1 VDFEM
6 SFGRV
11 GADRLDAAL
20 SYTPAMSIVRMGREK
35 RGPLVDARRAGHG
48 VALSPIAVFMLIG
61 TVIEDLT
68 RGGPCWKMY
77 AIEVLKDFAAA
88 IADLM
93 KYDETPLLAMTRLA
107 EAHNLGQR
115 LTELR
120 QAYRLRQIDVAAKAG
135 LSRSTAV
142 LIEKGDPGRTLGQLL
157 RYLHAIEPN
166 VTLQAL
172 VEGNVAAVSSMNARN
187 RTQRVRPLSDK
198 QLKAIDF

>member
-1 VDFEM
+1 
-6 SFGRV
+6 
-11 GADRLDAAL
+11 
-20 SYTPAMSIVRMGREK
+20 
-35 RGPLVDARRAGHG
+35 
-48 VALSPIAVFMLIG
+48 
-61 TVIEDLT
+61 
-68 RGGPCWKMY
+68 MY

-93 KYDETPLLAMTRLA
+93 KYDETPLLAPTRLA
-107 EAHNLGQR
+107 EAHHLGQR

-187 RTQRVRPLSDK
+187 RTQRVRPLSDT

>member
-1 VDFEM
+1 
-6 SFGRV
+6 
-11 GADRLDAAL
+11 
-20 SYTPAMSIVRMGREK
+20 
-35 RGPLVDARRAGHG
+35 
-48 VALSPIAVFMLIG
+48 
-61 TVIEDLT
+61 
-68 RGGPCWKMY
+68 
-77 AIEVLKDFAAA
+77 
-88 IADLM
+88 M
-93 KYDETPLLAMTRLA
+93 KYDEAPLLAPTRLD
-107 EAHNLGQR
+107 EARHLGQR

-172 VEGNVAAVSSMNARN
+172 VEGNIAAVSLMNARN

-198 QLKAIDF
+198 QLKTIDF